1 MAVPDEMPFSEL
13 QAGTEYLLVLEMNV
27 KEWSLLV
34 VVLEGRVAFTLHG
47 PKVTV
52 HEEPFHVMLLSE
64 TEMTLEAEP
73 DGGVG
78 KPLPVATDDAE
89 LDGDAAKTLDG
100 NAAKTASANTSY

>member
-1 MAVPDEMPFSEL
+1 
-13 QAGTEYLLVLEMNV
+13 
-27 KEWSLLV
+27 
-34 VVLEGRVAFTLHG
+34 
-47 PKVTV
+47 
-52 HEEPFHVMLLSE
+52 MLLSE

-78 KPLPVATDDAE
+78 KPLPVATDVAE

>member
-1 MAVPDEMPFSEL
+1 MK
-13 QAGTEYLLVLEMNV
+13 V

-34 VVLEGRVAFTLHG
+34 VLLEGRVSFTLHG

-52 HEEPFHVMLLSE
+52 HEGPFHVMLLSV

-78 KPLPVATDDAE
+78 KPLPVETDDAE
-89 LDGDAAKTLDG
+89 LDG
-100 NAAKTASANTSY
+100 NAAKTGSANTSY

>member
-1 MAVPDEMPFSEL
+1 M
-13 QAGTEYLLVLEMNV
+13 
-27 KEWSLLV
+27 
-34 VVLEGRVAFTLHG
+34 VVLEGRVAFTLHE

-52 HEEPFHVMLLSE
+52 HEEPFHVMLLSV

-78 KPLPVATDDAE
+78 KPLRVATDDAE

-100 NAAKTASANTSY
+100 NAAKNASVSTSY

>member
-34 VVLEGRVAFTLHG
+34 VVLEGRVSFTLHG
-47 PKVTV
+47 PKVTI
-52 HEEPFHVMLLSE
+52 HEGPFHVMLLSV

-89 LDGDAAKTLDG
+89 LDGDAAKT
-100 NAAKTASANTSY
+100 ASANTSY